1 MTRLLWF
8 LKAAVLCS
16 ALFVLSGGIATGVV
30 AQGDEGMGIETGVCQ
45 TSATCKQSSNNL
57 CFCEAKNGDCAG
69 CYVANG
75 GTGCGS
81 CSK

>member
-8 LKAAVLCS
+8 FKAAVLCT
-16 ALFVLSGGIATGVV
+16 ALFVLSGGIGSSVV
-30 AQGDEGMGIETGVCQ
+30 AQDGGLEIESGVCQ

-69 CYVANG
+69 CYVPNG